1 MIGIK
6 QVVSGLLN
14 GGLKEIGNIVD
25 NVVTTKEEKQQ
36 LHNALKQ
43 LEMKQEIDLRRMDLD
58 KFGQAHATYRKDN
71 QMQKI
76 YSLVFLVAYIC
87 LSIILVFVFIKYTE
101 MPNHAI
107 ALISS
112 ILGAMS
118 AKVNTITDFYF
129 GSSSGSQ
136 DKDESISKAAQNAMR
151 L

>member
-14 GGLKEIGNIVD
+14 GGIKEIGGIID

-43 LEMKQEIDLRRMDLD
+43 LEMKHELDLKQMDLD
-58 KFGQAHATYRKDN
+58 RFGQAHSTYRKDN

-76 YSLVFLVAYIC
+76 YALVFLLVYVL
-87 LSIILVFVFIKYTE
+87 LSVTLIFIFIKYT
-101 MPNHAI
+101 AI
-107 ALISS
+107 PDYALALISS
-112 ILGAMS
+112 IIGAMS

-129 GSSSGSQ
+129 GSSQGSQ
-136 DKDESISKAAQNAMR
+136 SKDQTIQSQTAMR

>member
-6 QVVSGLLN
+6 QAVASLLN
-14 GGLKEIGNIVD
+14 GGIKEIGGIID
-25 NVVTTKEEKQQ
+25 NVVTTKEEKQT

-43 LEMKQEIDLRRMDLD
+43 MEMKNHLDLKQMDLD
-58 KFGQAHATYRKDN
+58 RYGMAHETYGKDS

-76 YSLVFLVAYIC
+76 YSMVFLIAYVC
-87 LSIILVFVFIKYTE
+87 LSVILIFVFIKYTE
-101 MPNHAI
+101 MPSHAV

-136 DKDESISKAAQNAMR
+136 EKNETINAAQKGAMR